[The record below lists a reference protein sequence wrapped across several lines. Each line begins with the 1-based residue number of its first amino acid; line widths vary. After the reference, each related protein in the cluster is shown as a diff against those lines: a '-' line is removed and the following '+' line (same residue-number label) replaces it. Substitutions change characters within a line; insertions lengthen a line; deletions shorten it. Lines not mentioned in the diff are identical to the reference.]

1 MIKQII
7 ESKSVE
13 IYFQAIVSIRTKKV
27 YAFEALTRCIY
38 MGNFIPPNELFEL
51 AKKEDLIIELDELTR
66 TLAIEKFKKYHL
78 ENNDLVLFLNFEST
92 MINKYEENEN
102 RNSFVRKINSLGI
115 PAKNFVLEIKE
126 DEITNTKALKK
137 FCSTYKEMGFSIAL
151 DDFGTGSSTFD
162 RINLI
167 RPDIIKIDKSLFTD
181 VKTNQINKEI
191 VKAIAK
197 MSHNLGIRV
206 LGEGVEDEHAIC
218 LGLKST
224 INLFQ
229 GYYFAKPALE
239 ISNQDIKEIV
249 KKIITIGKDFKERNI
264 AGINKK
270 REVINK
276 YTLIA
281 NKMLEQI
288 SCLECSYEILKNEFS
303 KYENIEAI
311 YLIDS
316 LSSKQINDTIIKKNI
331 NDKFKATKSNDEHYL
346 KEYYYITL
354 ESKQGI
360 FLSQKYISYASGNIC
375 KTFAK
380 RFVLGDKSCILCL
393 DIVIEGR

>member
-27 YAFEALTRCIY
+27 YAFEALTRCVY

-102 RNSFVRKINSLGI
+102 RNSFVRKINSLEI

-229 GYYFAKPALE
+229 GYYFAKPASK